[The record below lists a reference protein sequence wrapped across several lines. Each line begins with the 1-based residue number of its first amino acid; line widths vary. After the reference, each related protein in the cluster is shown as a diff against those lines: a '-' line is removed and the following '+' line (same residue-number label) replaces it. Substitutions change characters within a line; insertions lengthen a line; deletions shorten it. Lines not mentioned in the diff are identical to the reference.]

1 MPVKPQKS
9 SPLAT
14 PDPLSILVIDDD
26 DLTIE
31 FVRAA
36 LEDRP
41 VMVSGAADAA
51 GGLDTIRRLRPGLL
65 LLDLML
71 PDMNGIEL
79 LGKIR
84 EYEPEAKVLM
94 MTGHYSTESAV
105 KAIQAGADDY
115 LNKPVSVETLRE
127 HVDRWLEERAREQ
140 RAAQL
145 ELELLGSSTFE
156 GIVGRAIPMLDLLT
170 KAKRIAPH
178 FSTVLVTGETGT
190 GKELVSRALHAW
202 SGRRGQFAVCNCASV
217 VQTLFESELFGHK
230 KGAFTGANSDKQGL
244 VDAAEGGTLF
254 LDEVGE
260 VPLEFQAKLLR
271 LLQNRE
277 TRRVGDSLSRHAD
290 VRVVGAT
297 NRDLRHMVSEGTFR
311 EDLYYRLSMVQLH
324 VPNLRTRPEDL
335 PLLIRHFLEDFT
347 KRYNRGKLQIT
358 KRAEAVLS
366 RHSWPGNIRELE
378 NALSYA
384 CMLTQN
390 GTVDLA
396 DLPDYLLENRPVE
409 DSGLQT
415 LAEVEYQHVTK
426 VLKACDGNRARAAE
440 VLGIGRA
447 TLYRFI
453 AREGADKSPGW
464 EADSTR
470 PSSNLRDGRRHE
482 ALDKTH

>member
-1 MPVKPQKS
+1 MQVKER
-9 SPLAT
+9 
-14 PDPLSILVIDDD
+14 LSLLVIDDD
-26 DLTIE
+26 ELTIE

-41 VMVSGAADAA
+41 VAVTGAADAVS
-51 GGLDTIRRLRPGLL
+51 GLDALRRLRPGLL

-71 PDMNGIEL
+71 PDSNGIEL
-79 LGKIR
+79 LEKIR
-84 EYEPEAKVLM
+84 EHDPEAKVLM

-115 LNKPVSVETLRE
+115 LNKPVSVETLRA
-127 HVDRWLEERAREQ
+127 HVDRCLEESAREQ

-145 ELELLGSSTFE
+145 QLELLGSSTFE

-170 KAKRIAPH
+170 KAQRIAPH

-202 SGRRGQFAVCNCASV
+202 SGRNGQFVVCNCASV
-217 VQTLFESELFGHK
+217 VETLFESELFGHK
-230 KGAFTGANSDKQGL
+230 KGSFTGAVADKQGL
-244 VDAAEGGTLF
+244 VDAADGGTLF

-277 TRRVGDSLSRHAD
+277 TRRVGDSLPRHVD
-290 VRVVGAT
+290 VRVVAAT
-297 NRDLRHMVSEGTFR
+297 NRDLRHMVSEGAFR
-311 EDLYYRLSMVQLH
+311 EDLYYRLSMVQVH
-324 VPNLRTRPEDL
+324 VPSLRRRPEDL
-335 PLLIRHFLEDFT
+335 PLLIRHFLEDFA
-347 KRYNRGKLQIT
+347 KRYKRGKLQIT
-358 KRAEAVLS
+358 KRAEALLS

-396 DLPDYLLENRPVE
+396 DLPDYLLEVRPAE
-409 DSGLQT
+409 ESGLES
-415 LAEVEYQHVTK
+415 LAEVEHRHVMK

-453 AREGADKSPGW
+453 AREGAREETGKPPGW
-464 EADSTR
+464 DAGSAR
-470 PSSNLRDGRRHE
+470 SSSNVRDGRGQETLH
-482 ALDKTH
+482 KTH

>member
-1 MPVKPQKS
+1 VKAQKPS
-9 SPLAT
+9 VPAA
-14 PDPLSILVIDDD
+14 PEPLSVLVIDDD

-36 LEDRP
+36 LENRP
-41 VMVSGAADAA
+41 VVVEGAADGAS
-51 GGLDTIRRLRPGLL
+51 GLVAIRRQRPGLVF
-65 LLDLML
+65 LDLKL
-71 PDMNGIEL
+71 PGMNGIEL
-79 LGKIR
+79 LEQIR
-84 EYEPEAKVLM
+84 VHDPEAHVLI

-115 LNKPVSVETLRE
+115 LNKPVSVDTLRE
-127 HVDRWLEERAREQ
+127 RVDFWLQEKAQQQ

-156 GIVGRAIPMLDLLT
+156 GIVGRALPMLDLLT

-190 GKELVSRALHAW
+190 GKELVSRALHSW
-202 SGRRGQFAVCNCASV
+202 SGRRGQFVVCNCASV
-217 VQTLFESELFGHK
+217 VETLFESELFGHK
-230 KGAFTGANSDKQGL
+230 KGAFTGAVSDKPGL

-277 TRRVGDSLSRHAD
+277 SRRVGDSQARQVDL
-290 VRVVGAT
+290 RVVAAT
-297 NRDLRHMVSEGTFR
+297 NRDLRSMVSEGMFR
-311 EDLYYRLSMVQLH
+311 EDLYYRLSMVQLQ
-324 VPNLRTRPEDL
+324 VPNLRRRPEDL
-335 PLLIRHFLEDFT
+335 PLLIRHLLEDFT
-347 KRYNRGKLQIT
+347 ARYSRGKLEIT
-358 KRAEAVLS
+358 KRAEAVLC

-390 GTVDLA
+390 GTVDIA
-396 DLPDYLLENRPVE
+396 DLPDYLLESSPLEGSDLR
-409 DSGLQT
+409 T
-415 LAEVEYQHVTK
+415 LAAVEYEHVMK

-453 AREGADKSPGW
+453 AREGSGRAPGW
-464 EADSTR
+464 EGALTR
-470 PSSNLRDGRRHE
+470 HSSNVRD
-482 ALDKTH
+482 